1 MIHLRDLEFAYGDN
15 GFRLRVDRLV
25 VDDGERVAWTGPSG
39 SGKTTLL
46 HLAAGIVLP
55 RSGTAVTGGC
65 DLTKHGESARRNFRI
80 VNIGLVFQEFE
91 LLDYLSVLDNILLAY
106 RINNSLRMNDTV
118 RARASELATEIGL
131 GELVGRRPGQ
141 LSHGER
147 QRVAVCRALL
157 PKPKLVLADEP
168 TANLDP
174 QNALH
179 VLDMLEAYVA
189 DQQATLVTV
198 THDHDLLDRF
208 DRVIDIS
215 QYREETTACGAG
227 GHGDEL

>member
-1 MIHLRDLEFAYGDN
+1 MIDLDDLEFAYGES
-15 GFRLRVDRLV
+15 GFGLRVDRLV

-46 HLAAGIVLP
+46 QLVAGIVQP
-55 RSGTAVTGGC
+55 RSGSVVTGGS
-65 DLTKHGESARRNFRI
+65 DLTKCGEAARRNFRI

-91 LLDYLSVLDNILLAY
+91 LLDYLSVIDNILLAY
-106 RINNSLRMNDTV
+106 RINNSLRMTAAV
-118 RARASELATEIGL
+118 RARANKLATEIGL
-131 GELVGRRPGQ
+131 GELIDRRPGQ

-157 PKPKLVLADEP
+157 PQPKLVLADEP

-174 QNALH
+174 YNARH

-208 DRVIDIS
+208 DRVIDVS
-215 QYREETTACGAG
+215 RYRKEKTVCDVG
-227 GHGDEL
+227 GRGDEL